1 MAEQVPQKGLIM
13 KLHRTSVLGPRTSI
27 LLHFA
32 LFAAFALNAPAGDVL
47 RLDARADDRGRSIG
61 IRVDLVEAVRAKRP
75 TKKVYVEEAV
85 ALWRPAYGEQIAAA
99 GNVEAQDVNA
109 AVAVKETEQ
118 PQTWKEIAAGHLT
131 RNAGR
136 YIAGA
141 ALVAIGAGGYAIY
154 EANKDD
160 GGSSQP
166 QEAQPTNS
174 HSQNYQPANS
184 PTVAVTAGDNSPVN
198 VNVTVTAMPPE

>member
-1 MAEQVPQKGLIM
+1 MAACAPQKGMLM
-13 KLHRTSVLGPRTSI
+13 KSLRCSSF
-27 LLHFA
+27 LLLCA
-32 LFAAFALNAPAGDVL
+32 LCVFVFSPPAPAGDVL
-47 RLDARADDRGRSIG
+47 RVDAQADDRGRSIG

-85 ALWRPAYGEQIAAA
+85 ALWRPAPGELIAAA

-109 AVAVKETEQ
+109 AVAAKEIEQ

-160 GGSSQP
+160 DDGTAQP

-174 HSQNYQPANS
+174 HSGNYQPASS

>member
-1 MAEQVPQKGLIM
+1 M
-13 KLHRTSVLGPRTSI
+13 KTI
-27 LLHFA
+27 LARCIPFIA
-32 LFAAFALNAPAGDVL
+32 LLSAAPLNAPAGDVV

-61 IRVDLVEAVRAKRP
+61 IRVDLVEAARARRP

-85 ALWRPAYGEQIAAA
+85 ALWRPAPGELLAAA

-109 AVAVKETEQ
+109 AVAAKDIEQ

-136 YIAGA
+136 YIAGV
-141 ALVAIGAGGYAIY
+141 ALVAVGAGGYAIY
-154 EANKDD
+154 SANKND
-160 GGSSQP
+160 GASTPP
-166 QEAQPTNS
+166 QEAQPTNRD
-174 HSQNYQPANS
+174 SQNYQPANS
-184 PTVAVTAGDNSPVN
+184 PTVAVTAGDYSPVN

>member
-1 MAEQVPQKGLIM
+1 M
-13 KLHRTSVLGPRTSI
+13 KTILVRTIPFI
-27 LLHFA
+27 ALLSTA
-32 LFAAFALNAPAGDVL
+32 PLSAPAGDVL
-47 RLDARADDRGRSIG
+47 RVDARADDRGRSIG

-75 TKKVYVEEAV
+75 TKKAYVEEAV
-85 ALWRPAYGEQIAAA
+85 ALWRPAVGEQIAAA

-109 AVAVKETEQ
+109 AVVAKETVR
-118 PQTWKEIAAGHLT
+118 PQTWQEIAAGHFT

-136 YIAGA
+136 YIAGV
-141 ALVAIGAGGYAIY
+141 ALVALGAGGYAIY
-154 EANKDD
+154 EANKNDD
-160 GGSSQP
+160 GGSAQP

-184 PTVAVTAGDNSPVN
+184 PTVAVTAGDYSPVN

>member
-1 MAEQVPQKGLIM
+1 MNSNPFVRSAL
-13 KLHRTSVLGPRTSI
+13 LCVLCVFVFSPPGR
-27 LLHFA
+27 
-32 LFAAFALNAPAGDVL
+32 AGDVL
-47 RLDARADDRGRSIG
+47 RVDARADDRGRSIG
-61 IRVDLVEAVRAKRP
+61 IRVDLVEAARAKRP

-118 PQTWKEIAAGHLT
+118 PQTWREIAAGHLT

-141 ALVAIGAGGYAIY
+141 ALVALGAGGYAIY

-160 GGSSQP
+160 DGDTPAQP
-166 QEAQPTNS
+166 AQPTNS
-174 HSQNYQPANS
+174 HSGNYQPANS

>member
-1 MAEQVPQKGLIM
+1 MAEQVPQKGMIM
-13 KLHRTSVLGPRTSI
+13 KLHRT
-27 LLHFA
+27 FA
-32 LFAAFALNAPAGDVL
+32 LPLFAVFATFALNAPAGDVL

-85 ALWRPAYGEQIAAA
+85 ALWRPAPGEMIAAA

-160 GGSSQP
+160 GSDAP
-166 QEAQPTNS
+166 AEPTQPTNS
-174 HSQNYQPANS
+174 HSGNYQPANS
-184 PTVAVTAGDNSPVN
+184 PTVAVTAGDYSPVN

>member
-1 MAEQVPQKGLIM
+1 MIM
-13 KLHRTSVLGPRTSI
+13 KSLRSSSSLLCVLCVFVLPRP
-27 LLHFA
+27 
-32 LFAAFALNAPAGDVL
+32 APAGDVL

-61 IRVDLVEAVRAKRP
+61 IRVDLVEAARARRP
-75 TKKVYVEEAV
+75 TKKVYVEEVV
-85 ALWRPAYGEQIAAA
+85 ALWRPAPGEMIAAA
-99 GNVEAQDVNA
+99 GNVEAADVNA
-109 AVAVKETEQ
+109 AVAAKETEQ
-118 PQTWKEIAAGHLT
+118 PQTWKEMAAGHLT

-141 ALVAIGAGGYAIY
+141 ALVAVGAGGYAIY
-154 EANKDD
+154 AANRDD

-166 QEAQPTNS
+166 REAQPTNS
-174 HSQNYQPANS
+174 HSGNYQPANS